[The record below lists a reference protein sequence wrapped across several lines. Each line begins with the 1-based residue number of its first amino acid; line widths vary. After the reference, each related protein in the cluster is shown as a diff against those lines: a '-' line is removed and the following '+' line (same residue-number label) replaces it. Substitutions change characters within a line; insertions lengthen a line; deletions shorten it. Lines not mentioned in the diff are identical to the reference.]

1 MAARIDRATAI
12 DSAIISKLR
21 AVREGRD
28 ISYAELGRRIG
39 INGKR
44 LWHILNGQRAMRA
57 DEFLKLC
64 AFFNLGLGHFID
76 RETVRDLRSPKPFHE
91 T

>member
-21 AVREGRD
+21 AVREERG
-28 ISYAELGRRIG
+28 ISYAELGRQIG
-39 INGKR
+39 IDGKR
-44 LWHILNGQRAMRA
+44 LWHILNGQRTMRA

-64 AFFNLGLGHFID
+64 AFFNLGLGRFID
-76 RETVRDLRSPKPFHE
+76 RETIRDLRSPNAFCDR
-91 T
+91 